1 MMVSKIPMAMSNSL
15 PLRGLSIP
23 LLKKQMKGVI
33 RISFWKIGQS
43 LGEVRTQAW
52 VWPSGVLTRKKSSE
66 TQSCASIRPPLHYM
80 WWMTHV
86 LHAKYISLHSR
97 AAWARQLVLL
107 VMHWVFLALLITM
120 VFITWETQNSYFH
133 ANFPLWF
140 WALFGSW
147 NERECFDVVFALSG
161 SFKSLLDC

>member
-1 MMVSKIPMAMSNSL
+1 MRIPFTSMDSKISL
-15 PLRGLSIP
+15 FSKFCRTIT
-23 LLKKQMKGVI
+23 LKTNERCNPYI
-33 RISFWKIGQS
+33 IWKIGQS

-52 VWPSGVLTRKKSSE
+52 AWPSGVLTRKKSSE
-66 TQSCASIRPPLHYM
+66 TQSCASVRPPLHYM
-80 WWMTHV
+80 WWMTRV
-86 LHAKYISLHSR
+86 THAKCISLHSR

-107 VMHWVFLALLITM
+107 VMHWVFHALLITM

-147 NERECFDVVFALSG
+147 NEREWIFEWMKFN
-161 SFKSLLDC
+161 

>member
-1 MMVSKIPMAMSNSL
+1 MMVSKIPMTITHCRWGVSV
-15 PLRGLSIP
+15 P
-23 LLKKQMKGVI
+23 LLKKQMKGVNPYI
-33 RISFWKIGQS
+33 IWKIGQS

-66 TQSCASIRPPLHYM
+66 TQSCASVRPPLQ
-80 WWMTHV
+80 TPLHV
-86 LHAKYISLHSR
+86 MDDSCAIHAKCISLHSR

-107 VMHWVFLALLITM
+107 VMRSVLLALLITM

-140 WALFGSW
+140 
-147 NERECFDVVFALSG
+147 
-161 SFKSLLDC
+161 

>member
-1 MMVSKIPMAMSNSL
+1 MMVSKNQNPNDNYTL
-15 PLRGLSIP
+15 PLGGVCTIT
-23 LLKKQMKGVI
+23 LKTNERCNPYI
-33 RISFWKIGQS
+33 IWKFGQS
-43 LGEVRTQAW
+43 IGEVRTQAW
-52 VWPSGVLTRKKSSE
+52 TWRSGVLTRKKSSE
-66 TQSCASIRPPLHYM
+66 TQSCASVRPPLHYM

-86 LHAKYISLHSR
+86 LHAKCISLHSR

-147 NERECFDVVFALSG
+147 NEREWIFEWMKFN
-161 SFKSLLDC
+161 